1 MVCNEYH
8 QVKVG
13 IRANDAKKVNVPLI
27 ISEFGACMG
36 GDTCIVEI
44 TGLLDASDAHLASWA
59 YWQYK
64 KLGDLTTTA
73 GTGSEGFFN
82 DDGTLQDAKV
92 ASLVRPYLP
101 YSQGT
106 LESVNF
112 NKITKV
118 LKATFTLDT
127 TIQAPTVV
135 YFNQEYTYI
144 SGITLSLLSSTG
156 SVLVEGSDFTV
167 DRASED
173 NYWKVQVTNEA
184 YHKQSVTLIL
194 SPDMTSRALLA

>member
-1 MVCNEYH
+1 MCNEYH

-44 TGLLDASDAHLASWA
+44 TGLLDASDAHLTSWA

-73 GTGSEGFFN
+73 GTGSEGFYN
-82 DDGTLQDAKV
+82 EDGTLQDAKI

-106 LESVNF
+106 LESVNYD
-112 NKITKV
+112 KITKV
-118 LKATFTLDT
+118 LKATFALDT
-127 TIQAPTVV
+127 TIMAPTVV

-144 SGITLSLLSSTG
+144 SGISLSLVSSTG